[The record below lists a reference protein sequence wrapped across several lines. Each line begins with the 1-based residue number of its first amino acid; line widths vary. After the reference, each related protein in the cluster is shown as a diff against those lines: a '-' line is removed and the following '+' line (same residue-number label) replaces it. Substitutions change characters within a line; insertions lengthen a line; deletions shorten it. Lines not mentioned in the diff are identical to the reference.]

1 MSYVVGFGLYNDDQS
16 AIELAC
22 QFARSQP
29 ELVHAVTVV
38 PRGWAAPVAAGGTD
52 REFKA
57 WAAQEGE
64 VSAELARGFLAAHP
78 EVESTASW
86 VSGRSVPQTLLE
98 RAAELEATLVVVGSG
113 DDAPEGQ
120 VGLTS
125 KTHRLVHSSKVP
137 VAIAPQGYRSRSAVT
152 RLTVAFRDDDP
163 GWTLLTAAADICRR
177 ANARLRIVTFL
188 VTPGRIAT
196 TSVSHAETQVI
207 ERWKI
212 QIASAHREAREHL
225 SSAGFDE
232 DGLEFRLAE
241 GDHWKQAVGSLD
253 WADGDILLVGSSS
266 THRLAQ
272 VFLGSSATKII
283 RHAPVPVIAVPGAA
297 IA

>member
-1 MSYVVGFGLYNDDQS
+1 MTYIVGFGLHNEDQS

-29 ELVHAVTVV
+29 EVVHAVTVV
-38 PRGWAAPVAAGGTD
+38 PRGWAAPVAAGDTD

-64 VSAELARGFLAAHP
+64 RSAELARGFLAAHP

-98 RAAELEATLVVVGSG
+98 RGAELEATLVVVGSG
-113 DDAPEGQ
+113 DDAPEGRI
-120 VGLTS
+120 GLTS
-125 KTHRLVHSSKVP
+125 KTHRLVHSSEIP
-137 VAIAPQGYRSRSAVT
+137 VAIAPQGYRPTGRVT
-152 RLTVAFRDDDP
+152 RLTVAFRDDDAS
-163 GWTLLTAAADICRR
+163 WSLLTAVADICRR
-177 ANARLRIVTFL
+177 VNASLRIVTFL
-188 VTPGRIAT
+188 VAPGRMAT
-196 TSVSHAETQVI
+196 TTVTHAETQVI

-212 QIASAHREAREHL
+212 QVATAHREAQEYLR
-225 SSAGFDE
+225 SVGFEGDVE
-232 DGLEFRLAE
+232 VSLAE
-241 GDHWKQAVGSLD
+241 GDDWERAVGSLD
-253 WADGDILLVGSSS
+253 WSDGDILTVGSSA

-283 RHAPVPVIAVPGAA
+283 RFSPVPVVAIPGAA
-297 IA
+297 IS

>member
-1 MSYVVGFGLYNDDQS
+1 MTYIVGYGLHNDDQS

-29 ELVHAVTVV
+29 EPVHVVTVV
-38 PRGWAAPVAAGGTD
+38 PRGWATPVAAGDTD

-64 VSAELARGFLAAHP
+64 RSAETARGFLSAHP
-78 EVESTASW
+78 EIESSASW

-98 RAAELEATLVVVGSG
+98 RAAELEGTLVVVGSG
-113 DDAPEGQ
+113 DDAPDGRI
-120 VGLTS
+120 GLTS
-125 KTHRLVHSSKVP
+125 KTHRLVHSSEIP
-137 VAIAPQGYRSRSAVT
+137 VAIAPQGYRADGPVA
-152 RLTVAFRDDDP
+152 RLTVAFRDDDA

-177 ANARLRIVTFL
+177 VNARLRIVTFL
-188 VTPGRIAT
+188 VTPGRMAT

-212 QIASAHREAREHL
+212 QVASAQRGAREHL
-225 SSAGFDE
+225 SSTGFAD
-232 DGLEFRLAE
+232 DDLELSLAE
-241 GDHWKQAVGSLD
+241 GVDWAQAVGSLD
-253 WADGDILLVGSSS
+253 WVDGDVLLVGSSS

-283 RHAPVPVIAVPGAA
+283 RYAPVPVIAVPGAA
-297 IA
+297 VG